1 VNGVTAHATAGSAD
15 SKSNRQKQ
23 NRFPE
28 ALMSFASGLKT
39 IIVAT
44 GLSGRLEAAEFLN
57 I

>member
-1 VNGVTAHATAGSAD
+1 
-15 SKSNRQKQ
+15 
-23 NRFPE
+23 
-28 ALMSFASGLKT
+28 MSFASGLKT